1 MKKIAFLHP
10 GQASQKVG
18 MGKNLIS
25 FYPAAKDIF
34 DEANKT
40 LDFDIKRICLE
51 APEKELIKTSNLQP
65 ALLTINWII
74 TKLIKE
80 KGINP
85 QAVAGHSLG
94 EYNALLTAKAFD
106 FPTALKIVKKRA
118 NLMERAG
125 KNNKGSM
132 AAVIGLDTEKI
143 IDICHK
149 TTGVKVVNFN
159 CPGQVVISGERE
171 KVLKVV
177 EKIKKIGAKKVVLL
191 PVSGAFHSPL
201 MKDVAKKFSLFL
213 EKFTFSQP
221 ICPVV
226 SNTTGELAI
235 SKSKIKNNLKLQM
248 DHPVLW
254 EKSMKSL
261 INEGFDLF
269 VEVGPGK
276 ILQGLMKRINKKI
289 IIMGINDQESVTKL
303 ISLIS

>member
-1 MKKIAFLHP
+1 VKKIAFLHP
-10 GQASQKVG
+10 GQASQKIG

-25 FYPAAKDIF
+25 FYPAANEVF
-34 DEANKT
+34 NEANKA
-40 LDFDIKRICLE
+40 LGFDIKRICLE
-51 APEKELIKTSNLQP
+51 APEKELTKTSSLQP

-94 EYNALLTAKAFD
+94 EYNALLTAEVLD
-106 FPTALKIVKKRA
+106 FPTTLKIIKKRA
-118 NLMERAG
+118 NLMEQAG
-125 KNNKGSM
+125 KNKKGSM
-132 AAVIGLDTEKI
+132 AAIIGLGTEKI

-159 CPGQVVISGERE
+159 CPGQVVISGEKE
-171 KVLKVV
+171 KVLEGV

-201 MKDVAKKFSLFL
+201 MKDAAKEFSLFL
-213 EKFTFSQP
+213 EKFTFFQP
-221 ICPVV
+221 ICPIL
-226 SNTTGELAI
+226 SNATGEFAT
-235 SKSKIKNNLKLQM
+235 SKSKIKDNLKLQM

-254 EKSMKSL
+254 EKSMESL
-261 INEGFDLF
+261 VNEGFNFF

-276 ILQGLMKRINKKI
+276 VLQGLMKRINKKVTI
-289 IIMGINDQESVTKL
+289 TGINDQTSISKL
-303 ISLIS
+303 ISLIP